1 MPRPTAPG
9 RRSWPTAIL
18 AGTAAAGLAGATMFA
33 LRATLQ
39 VRTVPERVME
49 WLLLCVPLDLF
60 EAGLQRWGFS
70 AKWYG
75 LLGAVAATFLLLV
88 AIGAALTRARASAA
102 AIWGTALGL
111 WLFTMLVVMPATSAG

>member
-1 MPRPTAPG
+1 MRPTAPG
-9 RRSWPTAIL
+9 RPSRKTAIL
-18 AGTAAAGLAGATMFA
+18 AGTAAAGLAGATMFT

-49 WLLLCVPLDLF
+49 WLLLFVPLDLF
-60 EAGLQRWGFS
+60 EAGLQRWGFA

-88 AIGAALTRARASAA
+88 AIGATLARARASAA
-102 AIWGTALGL
+102 AIWGA
-111 WLFTMLVVMPATSAG
+111 